1 VAGEVTYWRRLTPS
15 LTYPHDTRL
24 TRTTSSRGQRSGE
37 GSHGDGRARGSILGR
52 CGRVGKIIHIDLDAF
67 YASVEQRDNPE
78 LRGKQVAVGGSRERG
93 VVAAASYE
101 ARKFGVHSA
110 MPSITA
116 KRKCPD
122 LIFVKPRFDAYKAI
136 SLQIRDIFAEYTPII
151 EPLSLD
157 EAYLDVTENLKGI
170 ISATQIA
177 EQIRARIRA
186 ETELTASA
194 GVSYNKFL
202 AKLASDHRKPDGLFV
217 ITPKVGPEFVEAL
230 LVRKFHGVGP
240 ATAKKMDR
248 LGIKTGLDLRAQT
261 LAFLQQQFG
270 KAGSYYYWVARGI
283 DERPVRADRIRKSV
297 GAENTFADD
306 LFSYEA
312 ARDAL
317 QEIIDK
323 VWSYCDGSGV
333 RGRTVTLK
341 VKFANFQQITRSR
354 TGQMQIRTRSE
365 LEQLSAALLEP
376 LFPVARGV
384 RLLGVSLSSLAE
396 ASEREPEFNLPV

>member
-1 VAGEVTYWRRLTPS
+1 MGAEERAQGF
-15 LTYPHDTRL
+15 
-24 TRTTSSRGQRSGE
+24 SGE
-37 GSHGDGRARGSILGR
+37 AGRSRR
-52 CGRVGKIIHIDLDAF
+52 IIHIDMDAF

-78 LRGKQVAVGGSRERG
+78 LRGKPVAVGGSSERG

-122 LIFVKPRFDAYKAI
+122 LIFVRPRYDAYKAI
-136 SLQIRDIFAEYTPII
+136 SLQIREIFAEYTPII

-170 ISATQIA
+170 VSATQIA
-177 EQIRARIRA
+177 EEIRAKIRA
-186 ETELTASA
+186 ETGLTASA

-217 ITPKVGPEFVEAL
+217 ITPKMGPVFVETL
-230 LVRKFHGVGP
+230 PVRKFHGVGP
-240 ATAKKMDR
+240 ATARKMSG
-248 LGIKTGLDLRAQT
+248 LGIETGLDLRGQT
-261 LAFLQQQFG
+261 LEFLQQYFG
-270 KAGSYYYWVARGI
+270 KVSSYYYWASRGV

-297 GAENTFADD
+297 GAENTFPAD
-306 LFSYEA
+306 LFAYEA

-317 QEIIDK
+317 REIVDK
-323 VWSYCDGSGV
+323 VWVYCEGSGI

-341 VKFANFQQITRSR
+341 VKFANFQIITRSR
-354 TGQMQIRTRSE
+354 TGQIPVRTRGE
-365 LEQLSAALLEP
+365 LEQLGDALLEP
-376 LFPVARGV
+376 LFPVARGI
-384 RLLGVSLSSLAE
+384 RLLGISMSSLAAEE
-396 ASEREPEFNLPV
+396 AEQPEFSLPV